1 MGLSNFLVH
10 VLKSSGR
17 IVDLM
22 DYADDPKG
30 TGLRIAIDVSS
41 WIHGACQGYS
51 DVLAN
56 EKHLSNY
63 GRASLLLET
72 RQQQQDTDGGV
83 VNRTPEPSHGAIGD
97 PPRGQTVNE
106 ADLLDFVAKVCTTV
120 AERLEKIQSA
130 TNAKIL
136 VVFDGLSPPIK
147 STTVSERH
155 RKRQLEQEHR
165 DRPVDAT
172 ANSPALERRIQAN
185 RRAGAGK
192 HYDTVVEAVIVALRS
207 REIPFLVAPFE
218 ADQQLA
224 FLQMKGYVDLV
235 IVEDSDLIAYGLATP
250 ALYKLSVNP
259 ENVWTR
265 GILLRKNDLAA
276 RIPGDG
282 KGKPVVLDFTDFT
295 PAMLACLFASLDC
308 DYCKKLQGIGAAV
321 ACRLVHAA
329 FFPPKHIDESSPLER
344 LFALLFQTTWRRSSL
359 TDQDKAIFKQDFL
372 AAVLMFRHAIVYDP
386 VQACCRSLLL
396 DEEADS
402 ELTAYLPFAE
412 LLRDPIRRARITGR
426 GYPPLIA
433 THMAEGW
440 ICAKTMRARQGFD
453 VPNHVQRDLE
463 EFLSSNAAMEM
474 SNTAMEIDH
483 LDEEVMRTQE
493 RACASENED
502 DGDELESQLP

>member
-1 MGLSNFLVH
+1 MGLPNFLVH

-17 IVDLM
+17 MVDLM
-22 DYADDPKG
+22 DYAEDSKG
-30 TGLRIAIDVSS
+30 RGLRIAIDVSS
-41 WIHGACQGYS
+41 WIHSACQGYS

-63 GRASLLLET
+63 GRASLLLEK
-72 RQQQQDTDGGV
+72 RQQQQDDDGA
-83 VNRTPEPSHGAIGD
+83 VNRSTEQSHGAIGD
-97 PPRGQTVNE
+97 HPHGPDVNE

-136 VVFDGLSPPIK
+136 VVFDGASPPIK
-147 STTVSERH
+147 SNTVSERH

-235 IVEDSDLIAYGLATP
+235 IVEDSDLIAYGLPTP

-259 ENVWTR
+259 DNVWTC
-265 GILLRKNDLAA
+265 GVLLRKHDLAA
-276 RIPGDG
+276 RIPGNG

-329 FFPPKHIDESSPLER
+329 FFPPKYKDGSSPLER
-344 LFALLFQTTWRRSSL
+344 LLALLFQTTWRRSIL
-359 TDQDKAIFKQDFL
+359 TDQDKSTFKQDFL
-372 AAVLMFRHAIVYDP
+372 SAVLMFRHAIVYDP
-386 VQACCRSLLL
+386 VQARCRSLLL
-396 DEEADS
+396 DEEADP
-402 ELTAYLPFAE
+402 ELTAYPPYAE
-412 LLRDPIRRARITGR
+412 LLRDPIRRARITGQ

-440 ICAKTMRARQGFD
+440 ICAKTMRVRQGFE
-453 VPNHVQRDLE
+453 VPNFVQRDLE
-463 EFLSSNAAMEM
+463 EFLSLNTAMEM
-474 SNTAMEIDH
+474 SRDAMEIDH
-483 LDEEVMRTQE
+483 LDGDVTRTQE
-493 RACASENED
+493 PACASENVDSGGE
-502 DGDELESQLP
+502 ELESQLP